1 MQKHLPP
8 IALVATILCALMT
21 LVRHQES
28 TIETAPRMRQFNA
41 RHHASEQRDIAI
53 TASSTTDDVSLQA
66 LSPLELDALKR
77 WQETR
82 GYFSEPSDYE
92 AMGEATLRQLAE
104 QGDARAQLLLAMRIL
119 GKRSIERGA
128 QSERILVEHF
138 MDARSLLFDASVAG
152 YTSSLIS
159 MSSLYLILS
168 QQRDG
173 FDPHSQLLQ
182 AHAYAHLAQQ
192 RGDWDAATQLQALN
206 ATNPL
211 DSADTQRARKVAT
224 QLHAL
229 LNRHR
234 QTAGLPPL
242 IDGVPDDIEQL
253 QQRFLKTVAEPM
265 IDAIAQPANDRL

>member
-1 MQKHLPP
+1 MLKHLPP

-21 LVRHQES
+21 LFRHQES

-128 QSERILVEHF
+128 QSERIME
-138 MDARSLLFDASVAG
+138 ARSLLFDASISG

-159 MSSLYLILS
+159 MSSLYLSLS

-192 RGDWDAATQLQALN
+192 RGDWNAATQLQALN

-211 DSADTQRARKVAT
+211 DSAETQRARKVAM

-229 LNRHR
+229 LNRYR